1 MSCIRVRPNALAL
14 PLGSLQSK
22 ESSNPLALR
31 TAGGAPHTWFLG
43 LFVGGY
49 NHTRGVLRPAKNRGG
64 ARVESY
70 AKQYSSKVPFPG
82 RGAQNT
88 RLGLCGVP

>member
-31 TAGGAPHTWFLG
+31 TAGGAPHTWFFG

-49 NHTRGVLRPAKNRGG
+49 NHTRGVLRPAKNRGVG
-64 ARVESY
+64 RALNPTR
-70 AKQYSSKVPFPG
+70 SSTLRRFLFQGGVHKTPG
-82 RGAQNT
+82 
-88 RLGLCGVP
+88 